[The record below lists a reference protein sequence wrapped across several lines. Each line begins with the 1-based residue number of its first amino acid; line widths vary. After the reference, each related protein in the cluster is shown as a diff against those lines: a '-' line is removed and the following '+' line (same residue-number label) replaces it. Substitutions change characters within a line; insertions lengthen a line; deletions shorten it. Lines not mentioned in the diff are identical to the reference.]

1 MKIFNTLVLLF
12 TFTLSLFFAGN
23 SAAQSSTPPNN
34 FNGWYYYVAQI
45 NLSPKW
51 GIHFDGQVRV
61 HNVIERFSQS
71 TARVALQYHFNS
83 STYLAAGY
91 AIIPTEIY
99 PEGYILPEQRVYQEF
114 NIKSKKLAKG
124 IQLCHRIR
132 TEQRFFGL
140 KKQLDEGEEFVHDKW
155 LFKDRFRYKL
165 GIRAAIKK
173 FNPDLGNKLYAGG
186 SAELFV
192 SGYNL
197 NNKGSLLDQYRTEVL
212 MGYAFNKTVSLTLA
226 YINEL
231 KFNGNDIKMINHNFK
246 LTLKTA
252 LQLYKK

>member
-1 MKIFNTLVLLF
+1 MKTFNILVLLF
-12 TFTLSLFFAGN
+12 TLTLSLLFFNN
-23 SAAQSSTPPNN
+23 STAQSSSTPNN

-61 HNVIERFSQS
+61 HNVIEHFSQS
-71 TARVALQYHFNS
+71 TVRAALQYRFTP

-99 PEGYILPEQRVYQEF
+99 PEGYIIPEQRVYQEF
-114 NIKSKKLAKG
+114 YTKSKKLAKG
-124 IQLCHRIR
+124 IRLSHRIR

-140 KKQLDEGEEFVHDKW
+140 KKQLDKGEEFVHDKW

-165 GIRAAIKK
+165 GIGAPLKK
-173 FNPDLGNKLYAGG
+173 FNADLGNKLYAGG

-197 NNKGSLLDQYRTEVL
+197 NNKGSLLDQYRTEIFT
-212 MGYAFNKTVSLTLA
+212 GYAFNKVVSLTLA

-246 LTLKTA
+246 LTLKTNINF
-252 LQLYKK
+252 YKK